1 MQVNHEL
8 AIQKVWDAPDV
19 VPEVVDALR
28 AIPEDLWEAA
38 ADLGELIERA
48 ASHIE
53 GAGCELDEFG
63 QVVSRHVGEMWEAG
77 SAQS

>member
-28 AIPEDLWEAA
+28 AIPEELWSSS
-38 ADLGELIERA
+38 ADLQELMTLA

-53 GAGCELDEFG
+53 GAGCELEEFG

-77 SAQS
+77 TSRS

>member
-28 AIPEDLWEAA
+28 AIPEELWSSS
-38 ADLGELIERA
+38 ADLQELMTRA

-53 GAGCELDEFG
+53 GAGCELEEFG

-77 SAQS
+77 TSRS